1 MAEGAQMRIRALGR
15 DAILNELRNVRSDT
29 AGLKIMQKK
38 SEILAFR
45 ISELKFSACMILKQE
60 ALSANA
66 EFATPKECILGH
78 EESYDGVL
86 FGRPSDLL
94 SVAKKC
100 LIQPF
105 GLKELGGRIQEY
117 VSKRPA
123 FLKPSIMAVVNITPD
138 SFYKDSRME
147 LSRAIEHIEWLIQRG
162 VEIIDIGGASSRPGS
177 DLIDDEVELARLR
190 EIFAYIKE
198 KRLFDQA
205 SFSIDSYN
213 PKVVQAALQSGFKII
228 NDVSGVSDCRMFEL
242 ASSFDA
248 RLVLMHTQGTPKEMT
263 KLTEY
268 KDIFESMD
276 QFFSARLEECAKYGI
291 RDVILDIGFGFAKNT
306 DQNLALVKNLAH
318 FQRYDLPILVGAS
331 RKSSVQKIIDKDA
344 SNALCATLALHF
356 LALQNGASILRVH
369 DYEEHKDMIK
379 IWEAYCA
386 I

>member
-15 DAILNELRNVRSDT
+15 DAILSELRNVGSDT

-177 DLIDDEVELARLR
+177 DLIDDEDFVK
-190 EIFAYIKE
+190 ITGKQKI
-198 KRLFDQA
+198 
-205 SFSIDSYN
+205 SIIPDKMQISI
-213 PKVVQAALQSGFKII
+213 II
-228 NDVSGVSDCRMFEL
+228 NSGVIPGYLCGIRNNFSVCSAFRFFCNN
-242 ASSFDA
+242 SSRHGTERLSKSRPTGTAMPITRRSRTNSPKIRSRHPKYWNSWRPLISTA
-248 RLVLMHTQGTPKEMT
+248 RKKALS
-263 KLTEY
+263 
-268 KDIFESMD
+268 KDITTVPT
-276 QFFSARLEECAKYGI
+276 FSPSDNARVC
-291 RDVILDIGFGFAKNT
+291 
-306 DQNLALVKNLAH
+306 
-318 FQRYDLPILVGAS
+318 
-331 RKSSVQKIIDKDA
+331 KSAERPNHYS
-344 SNALCATLALHF
+344 S
-356 LALQNGASILRVH
+356 
-369 DYEEHKDMIK
+369 
-379 IWEAYCA
+379 
-386 I
+386 

>member
-15 DAILNELRNVRSDT
+15 DALLNELRSVGSDA

-331 RKSSVQKIIDKDA
+331 RKSSVQKIIGKDA
-344 SNALCATLALHF
+344 SDALCATLALHF